1 LEGPGSR
8 RHRNG
13 LALDIIELVITET
26 TALALSPAPSNI
38 DTTSL
43 PVLVSPADEAV
54 TQKPR
59 ASDSQV
65 NAGVIGARSMYVN
78 GVRHTTYATLVSSF
92 ILIYAPLHRVQSI

>member
-1 LEGPGSR
+1 VRQRRKELVGRVDGVLHELEGRG
-8 RHRNG
+8 G
-13 LALDIIELVITET
+13 QAEAITET
-26 TALALSPAPSNI
+26 TALGLSPAPSNI

-65 NAGVIGARSMYVN
+65 DAGS
-78 GVRHTTYATLVSSF
+78 H
-92 ILIYAPLHRVQSI
+92 

>member
-1 LEGPGSR
+1 MRWRGQVEAASREGGAEEVAAPTGSAISPTVGRPRCR

-13 LALDIIELVITET
+13 LAPAIIELVITET

-43 PVLVSPADEAV
+43 PVLVSPADEAI
-54 TQKPR
+54 TQMPR

-65 NAGVIGARSMYVN
+65 DAGS
-78 GVRHTTYATLVSSF
+78 H
-92 ILIYAPLHRVQSI
+92 